1 MGQQQGEEFQATGPE
16 GGVALELGFAQG
28 LQVGGGWAKRGEF
41 RRQEDGA
48 GLGDE
53 QRPQRRDLRE
63 RHLRGGGA
71 ERHHPH
77 LPGQGELDVANLADE
92 QPAQGRD
99 LRERPLRGGG
109 HIRHHPHLPLNR
121 KSPHPYPAPSPMG
134 RGSLTRGPAGVGA
147 PADLAG
153 TRPLVGGASH
163 PHKSAPS
170 RRWPPITPKPP
181 AGGRGDKGGPFG
193 IRASLRPGD
202 STA

>member
-63 RHLRGGGA
+63 RHLRGGGV
-71 ERHHPH
+71 
-77 LPGQGELDVANLADE
+77 LG
-92 QPAQGRD
+92 
-99 LRERPLRGGG
+99 
-109 HIRHHPHLPLNR
+109 HHPHLPLNR
-121 KSPHPYPAPSPMG
+121 RSPRSYPAPWAMG
-134 RGSLTRGPAGVGA
+134 RGTLTRGPAGVGA

-153 TRPLVGGASH
+153 TRPLVIGA
-163 PHKSAPS
+163 PRVPKSAPS
-170 RRWPPITPKPP
+170 QRRDLQSETPRRW
-181 AGGRGDKGGPFG
+181 AGGSKGGPFG